1 MAPLA
6 ISEAR
11 DETASIAVRLA
22 RSVSIAKNAHL
33 LEFASLN
40 GPLPQAAP
48 GAHIDVHVP
57 GIGLR
62 QYSLVTPLCSA
73 TSYVIAVKREASGR
87 GGSVW
92 LHDEA
97 RLGTE
102 LSIGRPRNNF
112 ELDETA
118 EETWLLAAGIGITPI
133 YAMFERLQQLGR
145 PVRLHYWSRSAE
157 HALFRERLE
166 SHPDVTLIHSSGGR
180 PVSAG
185 DVLRAA
191 PPRAEIYCCG
201 PSRMLEECIARAPR
215 PQHLHVER
223 FANAVKDQDGS
234 EPQDNVAGFT
244 VHLARQKLDIEVAA
258 GETILNTLIAAGIDV
273 AYSCEEGVCGACET
287 KVLEGTPLHRDAVRS
302 PEEHQQRS
310 TFMICCSLSRERRL
324 VLDI

>member
-22 RSVSIAKNAHL
+22 RSVPIARDAQL

-73 TSYVIAVKREASGR
+73 TSYVVAVKREAAGR

-97 RLGTE
+97 RVGTE
-102 LSIGRPRNNF
+102 HSIGRPRNNF

-118 EETWLLAAGIGITPI
+118 EETVLLAAGIGITPI
-133 YAMFERLQQLGR
+133 YAMFERLQHLGR

-166 SHPDVTLIHSSGGR
+166 GHPDASLIYSSGGR
-180 PVSAG
+180 IVSAG
-185 DVLRAA
+185 EILRAA

-215 PQHLHVER
+215 PRHLHVER
-223 FANAVKDQDGS
+223 FANAAKDQGAS

-244 VHLARQKLDIEVAA
+244 VHLARQKRDIEVAA
-258 GETILNTLIAAGIDV
+258 GETILNSLIAAGIDV

-302 PEEHQQRS
+302 PEEHQRRS

>member
-1 MAPLA
+1 MAPSV

-11 DETASIAVRLA
+11 DETASLAVRLE
-22 RSVSIAKNAHL
+22 RNVPIAKDTRL
-33 LEFASLN
+33 LELASLQ
-40 GPLPQAAP
+40 GPLPPATP
-48 GAHIDVHVP
+48 GAHIDVHLP
-57 GIGLR
+57 GGGLR
-62 QYSLVTPLCSA
+62 QYSLVTSLCSA
-73 TSYVIAVKREASGR
+73 TRYVIAVKREATGR

-97 RLGTE
+97 RVGTE
-102 LSIGRPRNNF
+102 LLIGGPRNNF

-118 EETWLLAAGIGITPI
+118 EDTVLLAGGIGITPI

-166 SHPDVTLIHSSGGR
+166 GHPDATLIHSSGGR

-185 DVLRAA
+185 DVLKAA

-201 PSRMLEECIARAPR
+201 PSRMLDECIANAPR

-223 FANAVKDQDGS
+223 FAAAAKDQCASEQQDG
-234 EPQDNVAGFT
+234 VAGFT
-244 VHLARQKLDIEVAA
+244 VHLARKKRDIEVAA

-287 KVLEGTPLHRDAVRS
+287 TVLEGTPLHRDAVRS
-302 PEEHQQRS
+302 PEEHQQRK
-310 TFMICCSLSRERRL
+310 TFMICCSLSRESRL

>member
-11 DETASIAVRLA
+11 DEAASVAVRLQ
-22 RSVSIAKNAHL
+22 RSVPIAKDALL

-40 GPLPQAAP
+40 GPLPPAAP

-57 GIGLR
+57 GMGLR

-73 TSYVIAVKREASGR
+73 TSSVIAVKREAAGR

-97 RLGTE
+97 RVDTE

-118 EETWLLAAGIGITPI
+118 EETVLLAAGIGITPI
-133 YAMFERLQQLGR
+133 YAMFARLQQLGR

-166 SHPDVTLIHSSGGR
+166 SHPDATLIYSSGGR
-180 PVSAG
+180 SVSAG
-185 DVLRAA
+185 EVLRAA

-201 PSRMLEECIARAPR
+201 PSRMLDECIAGASR

-223 FANAVKDQDGS
+223 FAGAVKDPCAS
-234 EPQDNVAGFT
+234 EPQDDVAGFT
-244 VHLARQKLDIEVAA
+244 VHLARKKRDIEIAA
-258 GETILNTLIAAGIDV
+258 GATILNTLIAAGIDV

-287 KVLEGTPLHRDAVRS
+287 RVLEGTPLHRDVVRS
-302 PEEHQQRS
+302 PEEHQRRS
-310 TFMICCSLSRERRL
+310 TFMICCSLSRESRL

>member
-6 ISEAR
+6 ISEAG
-11 DETASIAVRLA
+11 DETASIAVRVE
-22 RSVSIAKNAHL
+22 RSVPIAKDALL

-40 GPLPQAAP
+40 GPLPQATP

-57 GIGLR
+57 GMGLR

-73 TSYVIAVKREASGR
+73 TSYVIAVKREAAGR

-97 RLGTE
+97 RVGTE

-112 ELDETA
+112 ELDDTA
-118 EETWLLAAGIGITPI
+118 EQTLLLAAGIGITPI

-166 SHPDVTLIHSSGGR
+166 SHPDASLIHSSGGR
-180 PVSAG
+180 VISAG

-191 PPRAEIYCCG
+191 PPGAEIYCCG
-201 PSRMLEECIARAPR
+201 PSRMLEECIASAPR

-223 FANAVKDQDGS
+223 FANAAKDPCASEDG
-234 EPQDNVAGFT
+234 VAGFT
-244 VHLARQKLDIEVAA
+244 VHLARQKRDIDVAA
-258 GETILNTLIAAGIDV
+258 GETILNSLIAAGIDV

-287 KVLEGTPLHRDAVRS
+287 RVLEGTPLHRDAVRS
-302 PEEHQQRS
+302 PEEHQQRK
-310 TFMICCSLSRERRL
+310 TFMICCSLSREKRL

>member
-11 DETASIAVRLA
+11 DETASLAVRLQ
-22 RSVSIAKNAHL
+22 RSVPVAKDALL

-57 GIGLR
+57 GMGLR

-73 TSYVIAVKREASGR
+73 TSYVIAVKREPAGR

-97 RLGTE
+97 RVGVE
-102 LSIGRPRNNF
+102 LLIGRPRNNF
-112 ELDETA
+112 RLDETA
-118 EETWLLAAGIGITPI
+118 EETVLLAAGIGITPI

-157 HALFRERLE
+157 HVLFRDRLE
-166 SHPDVTLIHSSGGR
+166 RHADASLIYSSGGR
-180 PVSAG
+180 AVSAG

-201 PSRMLEECIARAPR
+201 PSRMLEECIASAPR

-223 FANAVKDQDGS
+223 FANTATGQGAS
-234 EPQDNVAGFT
+234 EPQDGVAGFT
-244 VHLARQKLDIEVAA
+244 VHLARKKLDIEVAA
-258 GETILNTLIAAGIDV
+258 GDTILNTLIAAGIDV

-302 PEEHQQRS
+302 PEEHQQRR

>member
-6 ISEAR
+6 ISEAV
-11 DETASIAVRLA
+11 DVTASIAVRLE
-22 RSVSIAKNAHL
+22 RSVPIAKDARL
-33 LEFASLN
+33 LEFASLQ
-40 GPLPQAAP
+40 GPLPPATP
-48 GAHIDVHVP
+48 GAHIDVHLP
-57 GIGLR
+57 SGGLR

-73 TSYVIAVKREASGR
+73 TSYVIAVKREATGR

-97 RLGTE
+97 SVGTE
-102 LSIGRPRNNF
+102 LLIGRPRNNF

-118 EETWLLAAGIGITPI
+118 EETLLLAAGIGITPI

-166 SHPDVTLIHSSGGR
+166 GHPDATLIHSSGGR
-180 PVSAG
+180 AVSAD
-185 DVLRAA
+185 DVLRVA
-191 PPRAEIYCCG
+191 PPGAEIYCCG
-201 PSRMLEECIARAPR
+201 PSSMLDQCIASAPR

-223 FANAVKDQDGS
+223 FANAAKGQCAS
-234 EPQDNVAGFT
+234 EPQDGVAGFI
-244 VHLARQKLDIEVAA
+244 VHLARKKRDIEVAA

-287 KVLEGTPLHRDAVRS
+287 TVLEGTPLHRDAVRS
-302 PEEHQQRS
+302 PEEHQRRK
-310 TFMICCSLSRERRL
+310 TFMICCSLSRESRL

>member
-6 ISEAR
+6 ISETG
-11 DETASIAVRLA
+11 DETASIAVRLE
-22 RSVSIAKNAHL
+22 RSVPIATDARL
-33 LEFASLN
+33 LEFAALQ

-48 GAHIDVHVP
+48 GAHVDVHVP
-57 GIGLR
+57 GVGLR

-73 TSYVIAVKREASGR
+73 TSYVVAVKREAAGR

-92 LHDEA
+92 LHEEA
-97 RLGTE
+97 RVGTE

-118 EETWLLAAGIGITPI
+118 EETVLLAAGIGITPI

-157 HALFRERLE
+157 HALFRDRLE
-166 SHPDVTLIHSSGGR
+166 SHPNASLIYSSGGR
-180 PVSAG
+180 AVSAG
-185 DVLRAA
+185 DVVRAA
-191 PPRAEIYCCG
+191 SPRAEIYCCG
-201 PSRMLEECIARAPR
+201 PSPMLEECIASRSPS
-215 PQHLHVER
+215 QHLHVER
-223 FANAVKDQDGS
+223 FANTATGQGES
-234 EPQDNVAGFT
+234 ELRDDVAGFT
-244 VHLARQKLDIEVAA
+244 VHLARQKRDIEVAA
-258 GETILNTLIAAGIDV
+258 GETILNSLIAAGIDV

-302 PEEHQQRS
+302 PEEHQQRR

>member
-11 DETASIAVRLA
+11 DETASIAVRLQ
-22 RSVSIAKNAHL
+22 RSVPIAKDALL

-40 GPLPQAAP
+40 RPLPQAAP

-57 GIGLR
+57 GMGLR

-73 TSYVIAVKREASGR
+73 ASYVIAVKREAAGR
-87 GGSVW
+87 GGSIW
-92 LHDEA
+92 LHDKM
-97 RLGTE
+97 RVGTE
-102 LSIGRPRNNF
+102 LLIGRPRNNF

-118 EETWLLAAGIGITPI
+118 EETLLLAAGIGITPI

-166 SHPDVTLIHSSGGR
+166 GHPDATLIHSSGGR
-180 PVSAG
+180 AVSAG

-191 PPRAEIYCCG
+191 PARAEIYCCG
-201 PSRMLEECIARAPR
+201 PSRMLDECIASAPR
-215 PQHLHVER
+215 SQHLHVEH
-223 FANAVKDQDGS
+223 FASVAKDQCGS
-234 EPQDNVAGFT
+234 EPQDGVGGFI
-244 VHLARQKLDIEVAA
+244 VHLARKKLDIEVAP

-287 KVLEGTPLHRDAVRS
+287 KVLEGTPLHRDAVRR
-302 PEEHQQRS
+302 PEEHQRRS
-310 TFMICCSLSRERRL
+310 TFMICCSLSRESRL